1 MMPPPPRP
9 IKEEREEKV
18 GVDDINDSLFG
29 SGISL
34 KDEENYFHSMWNN
47 RPAQGSFATDRSK
60 SFASTTLSP
69 ERSFNLLQSGSSF
82 GDQGSGAFAGTL
94 GQPLTQ
100 EEIENEQKRKRE
112 AAARAKAERDQHH
125 LNNPFLLGNILRTK
139 IQKQAYDAGV
149 KVEVQGVYER
159 AEPPKVMVNKTGT
172 NGVAALTSTPVLD
185 AAPSKVDV
193 GVPFEQLLSLLSLAS
208 GERIRGLVD
217 DAYGLARV
225 RRYGDH
231 GRVVPAEFADLA
243 IGSGKQAQVSISSEN
258 VSGSSWEQPAE
269 PDSITEGAEK
279 STRPTNTIS
288 FQGTLNAHLRQLAE
302 RDNLAEKERLKKR
315 EARKRKGE
323 LSTGGTDDASTT
335 DLSAADPT
343 ADPAAPKMTKKELN
357 KKAKEN
363 ATATEAQAI
372 NSANTTA
379 AMAFMGKKKNK
390 YGWMTGGMGSVQGN
404 RYAKPGGGGL
414 GGAASKS
421 ETATPSASSPS
432 AGATTT
438 ANGAST
444 AKSDSTLAAAAAEKK
459 NPSHSWGDWRED
471 GVDGKGI
478 QLRDWVHVL
487 ERDGR
492 ERKALLK
499 ASLKLR

>member
-9 IKEEREEKV
+9 VKEEREEKV

-47 RPAQGSFATDRSK
+47 RPAQDSFATNRSA
-60 SFASTTLSP
+60 SFASTTISP

-82 GDQGSGAFAGTL
+82 GEQGSGAFAGTL

-100 EEIENEQKRKRE
+100 EEIESEHKRKRE

-125 LNNPFLLGNILRTK
+125 LNNPFLLGNILRHK
-139 IQKQAYDAGV
+139 IQKQAYEAGV

-159 AEPPKVMVNKTGT
+159 AEPPKVMVNKAGT
-172 NGVAALTSTPVLD
+172 NGVAALTAAPAQDV
-185 AAPSKVDV
+185 APSKVDV

-231 GRVVPAEFADLA
+231 GRVVPPEFADLA
-243 IGSGKQAQVSISSEN
+243 TGEGKQSQITISSEN
-258 VSGSSWEQPAE
+258 ISGSSWEQSAD
-269 PDSITEGAEK
+269 PDQTTNGAEEAEEASRQTK
-279 STRPTNTIS
+279 TIS
-288 FQGTLNAHLRQLAE
+288 FQGTLNTHFRQLAE
-302 RDNLAEKERLKKR
+302 RDQLAEKERIRKR

-323 LSTGGTDDASTT
+323 NAAGADETT
-335 DLSAADPT
+335 TEGSAADGS
-343 ADPAAPKMTKKELN
+343 AAGDSAATPKMTKKELN
-357 KKAKEN
+357 KKNKEN

-404 RYAKPGGGGL
+404 RYAKP
-414 GGAASKS
+414 A
-421 ETATPSASSPS
+421 S
-432 AGATTT
+432 AGAAVKSENAAGSSTPASSATSAT
-438 ANGAST
+438 NAANGASG
-444 AKSDSTLAAAAAEKK
+444 ASASTTTSSAEKK
-459 NPSHSWGDWRED
+459 APSWGEWRED

>member
-47 RPAQGSFATDRSK
+47 RPVQGSFATDRTK

-69 ERSFNLLQSGSSF
+69 ERSFNLLLSGSSLD
-82 GDQGSGAFAGTL
+82 DQGSGAFGGTL

-100 EEIENEQKRKRE
+100 EVIENEHKRKRE

-125 LNNPFLLGNILRTK
+125 LNNPFLLGNILRNK
-139 IQKQAYDAGV
+139 IQKQAYEAGV

-159 AEPPKVMVNKTGT
+159 AEPPKVMVNKAGT
-172 NGVAALTSTPVLD
+172 NGVAALTTTPVQD

-231 GRVVPAEFADLA
+231 GRVVPPEFADIA
-243 IGSGKQAQVSISSEN
+243 TGPGKQTQVSISSEN
-258 VSGSSWEQPAE
+258 ISGSSWEQSADPESTA
-269 PDSITEGAEK
+269 EGAEK
-279 STRPTNTIS
+279 SSRQTNTIA
-288 FQGTLNAHLRQLAE
+288 FQGTLNAHLRQIAE
-302 RDNLAEKERLKKR
+302 RDRLAEKERLKKR

-323 LSTGGTDDASTT
+323 LMGGTDDASTT
-335 DLSAADPT
+335 DPSAAADVT
-343 ADPAAPKMTKKELN
+343 ADSATPKMTKKELN

-404 RYAKPGGGGL
+404 RYAKPGGGSG
-414 GGAASKS
+414 GGAVKS
-421 ETATPSASSPS
+421 ETATPPASSAST
-432 AGATTT
+432 GATTT
-438 ANGAST
+438 NGVTGAA
-444 AKSDSTLAAAAAEKK
+444 AKSDSAQAAAKQ
-459 NPSHSWGDWRED
+459 NPSAAWGEWREN
-471 GVDGKGI
+471 GIDGKGI

>member
-9 IKEEREEKV
+9 VKEEREEKV

-47 RPAQGSFATDRSK
+47 RPAQVSFATNRST
-60 SFASTTLSP
+60 SFASTTISP

-82 GDQGSGAFAGTL
+82 GEQGSGAFAGTL
-94 GQPLTQ
+94 GQSLTQ
-100 EEIENEQKRKRE
+100 EEIESEHKRKRE

-125 LNNPFLLGNILRTK
+125 LNNPFLLGNILRHK
-139 IQKQAYDAGV
+139 IQKQAYEAGV

-159 AEPPKVMVNKTGT
+159 AEPPKVMVNKAGT
-172 NGVAALTSTPVLD
+172 NGVAALTAAPAQD

-231 GRVVPAEFADLA
+231 GRVVPPEFADLA
-243 IGSGKQAQVSISSEN
+243 TGEGKQSQITISSAN
-258 VSGSSWEQPAE
+258 ISGSSWEQSAD
-269 PDSITEGAEK
+269 PDQTTKGAEEAEEASRQTK
-279 STRPTNTIS
+279 TIS
-288 FQGTLNAHLRQLAE
+288 FQGTLNTHFRQLAE
-302 RDNLAEKERLKKR
+302 RDQLAEKERIKKR

-323 LSTGGTDDASTT
+323 NTAGSDEMTTEGSATDAGD
-335 DLSAADPT
+335 SAAT
-343 ADPAAPKMTKKELN
+343 PKMTKKELN
-357 KKAKEN
+357 KKNKEN

-404 RYAKPGGGGL
+404 RYAKPASA
-414 GGAASKS
+414 GAAVKS
-421 ETATPSASSPS
+421 ENAAGSSTPASSTANANNAANGTNGPSAS
-432 AGATTT
+432 TT
-438 ANGAST
+438 
-444 AKSDSTLAAAAAEKK
+444 DSSAEKK
-459 NPSHSWGDWRED
+459 TPSWGEWRED

-492 ERKALLK
+492 ERKALLQ

>member
-82 GDQGSGAFAGTL
+82 GDQGSSAFAGAL

-100 EEIENEQKRKRE
+100 EEIENEHKRKRE

-125 LNNPFLLGNILRTK
+125 LNNPFLLGNILRNK
-139 IQKQAYDAGV
+139 IQKQAYEAGV

-159 AEPPKVMVNKTGT
+159 AEPPKVMVNKAGT
-172 NGVAALTSTPVLD
+172 NGVAALTTTPVQD

-231 GRVVPAEFADLA
+231 GRVVPPEFADIA
-243 IGSGKQAQVSISSEN
+243 TGEGKQTQVSITSEN
-258 VSGSSWEQPAE
+258 ISGSSWEQPTE
-269 PDSITEGAEK
+269 PDSNAGGAK
-279 STRPTNTIS
+279 KPSQQAKTIS

-302 RDNLAEKERLKKR
+302 RDNLAEKERLRKR

-323 LSTGGTDDASTT
+323 LSSADDATT
-335 DLSAADPT
+335 TDPT
-343 ADPAAPKMTKKELN
+343 AATDTTADSAAPKMTKKELN

-404 RYAKPGGGGL
+404 RYAKPGGATG
-414 GGAASKS
+414 GGAVKS
-421 ETATPSASSPS
+421 ETATPPASSTS
-432 AGATTT
+432 TGATTT
-438 ANGAST
+438 VNGTSGTA
-444 AKSDSTLAAAAAEKK
+444 AKSESALAADKK
-459 NPSHSWGDWRED
+459 KSASWGDWRED